1 MWRHVEKTE
10 SSLLV
15 QAHEFEQ
22 GFPAFYQA
30 ASHSWTATKDE
41 VLAFYDS
48 CSQLYGIFDKTE
60 FVALIYFRPITPTH
74 QEVHLDAK
82 RGIRKELLQAA
93 IEGVRDDRLQDAMS
107 VETWVLRQNRALQ
120 GMLAAARF
128 TTTGLEMKAGK
139 SHGKVLRWVQML
151 VRRGNNGQASSKNS
165 TNSAEFSKSAVS
177 GLADEPVRVH

>member
-10 SSLLV
+10 HALLV
-15 QAHEFEQ
+15 QAHKFEQ

-30 ASHSWTATKDE
+30 ASHAWTATEDE
-41 VLAFYDS
+41 VLAFYGT
-48 CSQLYGIFDKTE
+48 CSQLYGIFDNTE

-82 RGIRKELLQAA
+82 RGIRKDLLQAA
-93 IEGVRDDRLQDAMS
+93 IEAVRDDRLQDALS

-120 GMLAAARF
+120 RMLAKAGFA
-128 TTTGLEMKAGK
+128 TTGLEMRAGK

-151 VRRGNNGQASSKNS
+151 IRRGNYGQAETGN
-165 TNSAEFSKSAVS
+165 
-177 GLADEPVRVH
+177 